1 MARASLKGGSEITP
15 PKVGLVFGPLN
26 GVRVALVSSAVVA
39 ALAALLVGYPFVAVV
54 LLAGVAIHG
63 LGWIYL
69 YRQRFNKTESFDPRR
84 R

>member
-1 MARASLKGGSEITP
+1 MAQ

-39 ALAALLVGYPFVAVV
+39 ALAALLVGYPAVAVV

-69 YRQRFNKTESFDPRR
+69 YRQRFDKTEPVDPRHR
-84 R
+84 

>member
-1 MARASLKGGSEITP
+1 MARASLKSGSEIAP
-15 PKVGLVFGPLN
+15 PKVGPVFGPLN

-69 YRQRFNKTESFDPRR
+69 YRQRFKKMEPFDPRR
-84 R
+84 P